1 MKNFFSVVFVT
12 MIVFGLNAQ
21 ELVRWNNSNFT
32 PNIIN
37 NKITADNVTFKT
49 DVTINDAWEGNV
61 KYFQFNTSGW
71 PKPNYTNTA
80 VDTFDSSKYVQF
92 SIAPTS
98 GNKIKISDFGF
109 NYKMQGGSA
118 RIKIDY
124 SFNND
129 FSNAK
134 NLLPVT
140 TVSNGD
146 WKDLKITDFP
156 SVPQQIISSGKKMYI
171 RLYVANTNN
180 AFLIRFLK
188 ENNVGPYVKGTVS
201 VDNPMPPITADDVAR
216 TSKNNEVSIDVL
228 DNDLYQTTV
237 DLKIAT
243 APKNAAVVI
252 TNNKIIYTPKINF
265 VGNDEFYYIAY
276 DKNGDSRL
284 TKVSVTVAD
293 EIITELIR
301 WNNNDYSGSVLN
313 SNVAKTSLK
322 AKNIDLSAESWE
334 TGVFILDNIGGN
346 KPMNADK
353 YLEFGVDNISST
365 NDIKPTSF
373 SFTYRG
379 TNNATYSI
387 LYSKDPEFKNNV
399 KTLASNISATTSFTS
414 RTFNITDTVLK
425 SKEKLYFRLFVYN
438 TNAQFVI
445 QFNNR
450 IDVTFPISGPTVDGV
465 ISNSYITT
473 WTNAANPHW
482 DNGKPNA
489 YKSAAVE
496 VPYNTA
502 KDGSFDAYDLIVKP
516 EGSIKITADKDIS
529 VYNKITNLGDGSN
542 FIVESDANLIQIND
556 IANEGKITLK
566 RLTKLP
572 KKGYNYW
579 SSPVT
584 GQNLYQFSDG
594 YNQASN
600 PANPQGTP
608 WNQFFIYNEKNDYFV
623 TSIPN
628 ELKLD
633 ANSEFLKSRGYAIRG
648 KNSFPTEINATS
660 PEAEFKF
667 VGVPNNGTIESYILK
682 YTNEDH
688 GYNLVGNPYPS
699 NIDLDIFF
707 IENADLIQ
715 PIAFFWTN
723 NDMSITTQQG
733 SQYNGNNYAIYN
745 RMGGIPATYKGLNK
759 NIPNISV
766 KTSQGF
772 IIKAKATG
780 QNKALRFTNAMR
792 TKEQGVFFNYKAAE
806 KNRFWLNLK
815 SEADI
820 NNEILIGYLED
831 ASNAFDADLDTEL
844 LAVGEDAIWSNLDN
858 KQLGIQA
865 RSWNDNQEDV
875 VKLGVQLSAAGNYSI
890 SLGDVEGIFNQNQN
904 IYLKDNSNSQI
915 IDLSN
920 SSYNFYGEKG
930 IYNERFEI
938 VYKKKET
945 TLAVT
950 EAQKD
955 VLVYKNNDA
964 FVITSKTDN
973 IEEVEVYDALGRL
986 VYQTKP
992 NNKAT
997 QISLNQFAKGMFI
1010 LKISTKT
1017 NTLTKKII
1025 N

>member
-1 MKNFFSVVFVT
+1 MKKISFFISTLAVNFF
-12 MIVFGLNAQ
+12 LAQ
-21 ELVRWNNSNFT
+21 TSIAVWNKQNFAPTVKNNLVSAE
-32 PNIIN
+32 NIFSTVGIS
-37 NKITADNVTFKT
+37 ADKDNQTF
-49 DVTINDAWEGNV
+49 
-61 KYFQFNTSGW
+61 FNTSDW
-71 PKPNYTNTA
+71 PTPNYNDLTEKTLDTN
-80 VDTFDSSKYVQF
+80 KYVQF
-92 SIAPTS
+92 TVKPKI
-98 GNKIKISDFGF
+98 GNQINLNSF
-109 NYKMQGGSA
+109 NFDYRMQGGSA
-118 RIKIDY
+118 KLEIRYSVDPNFSNYKVLVEDLLIENKSWAKLSCSDFSGLPRQIIVSGKALYVRVYVYQTNNRFQIKYTQDSDGPTILGTAKAQQASVPIPENDTTTTTKNNDVNIKI
-124 SFNND
+124 
-129 FSNAK
+129 
-134 NLLPVT
+134 
-140 TVSNGD
+140 
-146 WKDLKITDFP
+146 
-156 SVPQQIISSGKKMYI
+156 
-171 RLYVANTNN
+171 
-180 AFLIRFLK
+180 
-188 ENNVGPYVKGTVS
+188 
-201 VDNPMPPITADDVAR
+201 
-216 TSKNNEVSIDVL
+216 L
-228 DNDLYQTTV
+228 DNDFFQTTTNV
-237 DLKIAT
+237 VIDTAPTHGAVSINTDNSITYTPEASFIGKDFFFYRLVDANGTSSLARVDVDVTAEKTISIIQWDNLSLSAHALIPGVIGKSVKGNILGISGDTWSEPIFKISGLSKPTEAIDLNKYIEFTFEPNGKQLDLKSFDIEYRANGGTGYFKMEYSKDPNFAT
-243 APKNAAVVI
+243 GVKVL
-252 TNNKIIYTPKINF
+252 TS
-265 VGNDEFYYIAY
+265 EIAY
-276 DKNGDSRL
+276 DDKWKASSFDFGAEAILKPGEKVFVRLYPYKSYNDLLIRLSAKPLSGPLVKAIVSNYNVTSWVNPAQPYWDNGTPNLLKNAVIVANYDTSLYGSIEASNITVNSE
-284 TKVSVTVAD
+284 TKVTV
-293 EIITELIR
+293 
-301 WNNNDYSGSVLN
+301 NNNDYIKL
-313 SNVAKTSLK
+313 SNAL
-322 AKNIDLSAESWE
+322 
-334 TGVFILDNIGGN
+334 
-346 KPMNADK
+346 
-353 YLEFGVDNISST
+353 
-365 NDIKPTSF
+365 
-373 SFTYRG
+373 
-379 TNNATYSI
+379 
-387 LYSKDPEFKNNV
+387 
-399 KTLASNISATTSFTS
+399 
-414 RTFNITDTVLK
+414 
-425 SKEKLYFRLFVYN
+425 
-438 TNAQFVI
+438 
-445 QFNNR
+445 
-450 IDVTFPISGPTVDGV
+450 
-465 ISNSYITT
+465 
-473 WTNAANPHW
+473 
-482 DNGKPNA
+482 
-489 YKSAAVE
+489 
-496 VPYNTA
+496 
-502 KDGSFDAYDLIVKP
+502 
-516 EGSIKITADKDIS
+516 
-529 VYNKITNLGDGSN
+529 TNLGTGDN
-542 FIVESDANLIQIND
+542 IVFAPDANFLQTNNTPNI
-556 IANEGKITLK
+556 GKVTVK
-566 RLTKLP
+566 RTTKLP

-715 PIAFFWTN
+715 PIAYFWTN
-723 NDMSITTQQG
+723 NDMSISTQQG

-865 RSWNDNQEDV
+865 RSWNGNQEDV

-920 SSYNFYGEKG
+920 GSYNFYGEKG

-950 EAQKD
+950 ETQKN

-1017 NTLTKKII
+1017 NMLTKKII